1 LAGKLQLSSQSLD
14 VKKKPGEELSVPT
27 RRQAMRVARMIGCSG
42 AHQDD
47 AGNWLPCPTP
57 DALSE
62 IIGSGKKELPKRK
75 RRGRGGV
82 RPSGYERLIERGV
95 MGIDTLPGGG
105 LVSAPVGTKAA
116 RRARSDRLAATP
128 ASRRDRISGSKR
140 NRIGSASSSSSG
152 RSIQIDEATLTSLKS
167 KVKEHNQSV
176 ANGEPWKKARLGA
189 LKSVYRRGAGA
200 FSMSH
205 RPGMTRN
212 QWAMGRVNAFL
223 KILKSG
229 RPENDRYTTD
239 NDLLHRDHPWRTRRI
254 GKSLDAEE
262 MKGSRRDRFARDGD
276 LDGQVQDG
284 TPYQRPSRTLSHR
297 AIGRRRAA
305 ELRRRYLRL
314 RDLPEPTALPNSV
327 TEETVPVKRNIA

>member
-1 LAGKLQLSSQSLD
+1 MN
-14 VKKKPGEELSVPT
+14 KKPGEELTVPT

-42 AHQDD
+42 AHQDET
-47 AGNWLPCPTP
+47 GNWLPCPNP
-57 DALSE
+57 NALSE

-82 RPSGYERLIERGV
+82 RPNGYERLIERGV

-105 LVSAPVGTKAA
+105 LVSAPVGMKAA
-116 RRARSDRLAATP
+116 RGGRSGRLSATP
-128 ASRRDRISGSKR
+128 APRKDRISGSKR
-140 NRIGSASSSSSG
+140 NRIGSAASASSG
-152 RSIQIDEATLTSLKS
+152 RSIQIDEATLTSLKT
-167 KVKEHNQSV
+167 KVKEHNESV
-176 ANGEPWKKARLGA
+176 ADKESWKKARLGA
-189 LKSVYRRGAGA
+189 LKAVYRRGAGA

-229 RPENDRYTTD
+229 RPENSRYTTD
-239 NDLLHRDHPWRTRRI
+239 NDLLHSDHPWKSRRI
-254 GKSLDAEE
+254 GKSLDAAEL
-262 MKGSRRDRFARDGD
+262 KAARRDRFARDGD
-276 LDGQVQDG
+276 LDGRIQDG
-284 TPYQRPSRTLSHR
+284 TPYERRSRTLSHR

-314 RDLPEPTALPNSV
+314 RDLPEPSA
-327 TEETVPVKRNIA
+327 VPDEVIKDEMPKPQNIG

>member
-1 LAGKLQLSSQSLD
+1 MN
-14 VKKKPGEELSVPT
+14 KKPNEELTVPT

-42 AHQDD
+42 AHQNED
-47 AGNWLPCPTP
+47 GNWLPCPNHEV
-57 DALSE
+57 LLG

-116 RRARSDRLAATP
+116 RKGRSDRLAATP
-128 ASRRDRISGSKR
+128 APLKDRIAGSKR
-140 NRIGSASSSSSG
+140 NRIGSASSAASG
-152 RSIQIDEATLTSLKS
+152 RNIQIDEATLTSLKS

-176 ANGEPWKKARLGA
+176 ADGESWKKARLGA

-229 RPENDRYTTD
+229 RPANSRYTTD
-239 NDLLHRDHPWRTRRI
+239 NDLLHRDHPWRKRGI
-254 GKSLDAEE
+254 GKSLDATEL
-262 MKGSRRDRFARDGD
+262 KAARRDRFARDGD

-314 RDLPEPTALPNSV
+314 RDLPEPSLVPDEV
-327 TEETVPVKRNIA
+327 TEDEMPKPQNIA

>member
-1 LAGKLQLSSQSLD
+1 M
-14 VKKKPGEELSVPT
+14 KKKPGEELTVPT

-42 AHQDD
+42 AHQDE
-47 AGNWLPCPTP
+47 AGNWLPCPNP
-57 DALSE
+57 NALSE
-62 IIGSGKKELPKRK
+62 IIGSSKKELPKRK

-116 RRARSDRLAATP
+116 RKGRSDRLAATQAP
-128 ASRRDRISGSKR
+128 LKDRISGSKR
-140 NRIGSASSSSSG
+140 NRIGSASSAASG
-152 RSIQIDEATLTSLKS
+152 RNIQIDEATLTSLKS
-167 KVKEHNQSV
+167 KVKEHNRSV
-176 ANGEPWKKARLGA
+176 ADGESWKKARLGA

-229 RPENDRYTTD
+229 RPENSRYTTD
-239 NDLLHRDHPWRTRRI
+239 NDLLHSDHPWKSRRI
-254 GKSLDAEE
+254 GKSLDAAEL
-262 MKGSRRDRFARDGD
+262 KAARRDRFARDGD
-276 LDGQVQDG
+276 LDGQIQDG
-284 TPYQRPSRTLSHR
+284 TPYERRSRTLSHR

-314 RDLPEPTALPNSV
+314 RDLPEPTVVPDSA
-327 TEETVPVKRNIA
+327 TEGKIPQAQNIA